1 MNKNITIIE
10 ERIIDLRI
18 ESNYNQGDIAKIMN
32 VSSSLISMWE
42 RGYANISLKQIIKF
56 CSIYQVS
63 LDYILGLTNIKNNPN
78 YKYNY
83 INKLDLKYLGLKIKE
98 IRKKARLSQ
107 QEFALKIH
115 TKRSS
120 ISYYE
125 IGKMMISTADL
136 KEICLK
142 FNCSSDYL
150 IGNISENYNLQLN

>member
-18 ESNYNQGDIAKIMN
+18 EVNYNQGDVAKLMN
-32 VSSSLISMWE
+32 VSNSLISMWE
-42 RGYANISLKQIIKF
+42 RGDANISLRQIIKF

-63 LDYILGLTNIKNNPN
+63 LDYILGLSNVKNNKDYE
-78 YKYNY
+78 YKY
-83 INKLDLKYLGLKIKE
+83 IDKLDKKYLGIKIKE

-107 QEFALKIH
+107 EEFALKIH
-115 TKRSS
+115 TKRSN

-150 IGNISENYNLQLN
+150 IGNILENYNLQLN